1 LGEAAKILDVDYAG
15 RAEGV
20 RSKGHEKYIT
30 EKRRGEAMRNCS
42 GGACKKRRPPRR
54 TIRTGKRRPP
64 QTLRLRSGQEAA
76 ATTER
81 EATLPSSGQALKVSA
96 MRGEVM
102 VSGFG
107 FLLQS
112 GAHGWRRNVAGMS
125 DLGVRGG
132 CCGGC

>member
-64 QTLRLRSGQEAA
+64 QMAA

-81 EATLPSSGQALKVSA
+81 GATPPSSGQALKVSA

-112 GAHGWRRNVAGMS
+112 GAHGWRRNVAGMNEL
-125 DLGVRGG
+125 DVPGG
-132 CCGGC
+132 CCGCC